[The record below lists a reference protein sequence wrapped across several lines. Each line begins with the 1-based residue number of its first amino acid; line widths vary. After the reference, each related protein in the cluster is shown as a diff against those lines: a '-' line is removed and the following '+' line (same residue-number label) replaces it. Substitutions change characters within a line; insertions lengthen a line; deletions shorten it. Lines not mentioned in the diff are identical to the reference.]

1 MFCFVFQIKFIVSNR
16 TAYSPKTFSPRIF
29 LMYVTGSGV
38 YSWMFRPVLTWLRMT
53 VKKKI
58 TSLSIIFPLSL
69 LEIVFFAKIFGSASF
84 FLRGNVAEVCIF
96 EAQFIP

>member
-1 MFCFVFQIKFIVSNR
+1 
-16 TAYSPKTFSPRIF
+16 
-29 LMYVTGSGV
+29 
-38 YSWMFRPVLTWLRMT
+38 MT

-69 LEIVFFAKIFGSASF
+69 QEIIFFAKIFGSASF